1 MVSWFSYQVFKLMFR
16 IFYLYFGPLI
26 LVSCLMRWDF
36 CSVLAEIWNP
46 ISEFFHKSSP
56 LLVTLCE
63 KNKMF
68 SRTLDV
74 SLILFIVP
82 QTELAHTNYNICLPR
97 SIQKIPSAR
106 FAGWMQGSPFIA
118 FIPMIQFVE
127 LSSANKLNLLSLLF
141 NWKFNK
147 IWTSWLHLF
156 YPRDICSMFKFEIK
170 HWDASHRGQL
180 KIGVNMF
187 SFDTDFCLKL
197 NLLK

>member
-106 FAGWMQGSPFIA
+106 FAGWMQGSPFMA

-141 NWKFNK
+141 L
-147 IWTSWLHLF
+147 IV
-156 YPRDICSMFKFEIK
+156 
-170 HWDASHRGQL
+170 QL
-180 KIGVNMF
+180 KIQQN
-187 SFDTDFCLKL
+187 L
-197 NLLK
+197 NIMITFVLSERYLFNVQVWNKTLRRKSSWAAQNWC